1 MSKKSLNHYTSY
13 FNDFFMY
20 ESSNSHSYVIAD
32 IKPAYALL
40 LESMQVDD
48 KYLLNFIKGESFNI
62 RYGEAKKSLDV
73 YVKDV
78 ISKSKLVDFSKA
90 PLLVITAIYKKEKY
104 VIKGE
109 FVLRVINDFINNKI
123 MLGGLTYTEFK
134 QFIEDNTPYWKDSLI
149 EMQETIINLSGKN
162 ALSEYLFLLDRYETY
177 DETFIDRM
185 KSAIDVFIF

>member
-1 MSKKSLNHYTSY
+1 MSKESLDYYNSY

-48 KYLLNFIKGESFNI
+48 KYLLDFIKGESFNI
-62 RYGEAKKSLDV
+62 HYGEAKKLLDV

-90 PLLVITAIYKKEKY
+90 PLLVITAVYKKTKY

-109 FVLRVINDFINNKI
+109 FVLRVINDFINKKI

-134 QFIEDNTPYWKDSLI
+134 QFTESNTPYWKDSLI
-149 EMQETIINLSGKN
+149 EMQETIIKLSGKN

-177 DETFIDRM
+177 DDAFIDRM